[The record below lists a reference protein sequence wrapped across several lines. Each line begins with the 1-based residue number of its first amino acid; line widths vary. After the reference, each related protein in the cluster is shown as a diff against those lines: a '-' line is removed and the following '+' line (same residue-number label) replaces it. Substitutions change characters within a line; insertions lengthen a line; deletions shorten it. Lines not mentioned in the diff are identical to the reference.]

1 MVATVSCWM
10 PVPLAAHAWILVPPS
25 FSSSL
30 VKRSVLARSSSS
42 SSVEPTTSTTND
54 NKDDDT
60 TLYDA
65 LFQGGD
71 ATVEAPLPP
80 AYTACPFSGILA
92 GPTSFYRQA
101 SAALQ
106 APTAFSFVSKRNQ
119 PPMVEVCEG
128 RAIRHVLRQEFD
140 TLTSNVVAGVS
151 QVICGTQSLRTIASR
166 PDHQAVRH
174 LVSVPLSKPAVHQ
187 ALPQLQAIGEGRLH
201 EYFGTSSSSATT
213 STTNTTTTV
222 RMGDV
227 ALSLATDVTRQ
238 VILGWTDDDKAKT
251 HELNDQIATWL
262 HGMWYPPGSA
272 ELNATLHAKAYLEG
286 VLEQKLNDLEQLGH
300 SDGSVVGGMLYAT
313 TTTDKDD
320 DPESAS
326 THHQQQQQHQ
336 TLTRTQVIHN
346 TLLLIL
352 AGTET
357 TSSSLANVMLCM
369 GLHPDLWQ
377 RLVDEQAAV
386 VAQHGTAVTPA
397 ALQDSP
403 WLQAVV
409 WETLRILPVT
419 LVSRRVTQETLV
431 VPASHTDNDNDKKDD
446 SFHIPP
452 GWGVSY
458 NIYLAHQNDPMWNN
472 NDGTTNCMDLET
484 GFCPERWLH
493 FENEKDP
500 TRPPTVTPPTVQTH
514 ANYLGFGYGPRHC
527 PGSFLAVTELS
538 VFTALAARAIPTFC
552 LASPVFSTNTDDKD
566 PRPLDERIEWH
577 KVGAMLTPV
586 DKVPIVVPASNQL

>member
-1 MVATVSCWM
+1 MVATVSCWL
-10 PVPLAAHAWILVPPS
+10 PVPLVHGWIMVPS
-25 FSSSL
+25 WSSCSSSL
-30 VKRSVLARSSSS
+30 ARPSVLTLSSSS
-42 SSVEPTTSTTND
+42 SSVEPTTSTTNN

-106 APTAFSFVSKRNQ
+106 APTAFSFVHKHR
-119 PPMVEVCEG
+119 PMVEVCEG

-140 TLTSNVVAGVS
+140 SLTSNVVAGVS

-187 ALPQLQAIGEGRLH
+187 ALPQLQAIGERRLH
-201 EYFGTSSSSATT
+201 EHFGRSSSSATT
-213 STTNTTTTV
+213 PTNTTTTV

-313 TTTDKDD
+313 TTDKDAEDND
-320 DPESAS
+320 DSESSSAS
-326 THHQQQQQHQ
+326 TNHQ

-431 VPASHTDNDNDKKDD
+431 VPPASTTDKDNNKKDD

-458 NIYLAHQNDPMWNN
+458 NIYLAHQNDPMWKTG
-472 NDGTTNCMDLET
+472 DGTTNCMDLKT
-484 GFCPERWLH
+484 GFCPERWLQ
-493 FENEKDP
+493 FPDNDP
-500 TRPPTVTPPTVQTH
+500 TKPPTVTPPTVQSH

-538 VFTALAARAIPTFC
+538 VFTALVARTLPTFC